1 MNRESSVVGSKKE
14 KTCQIHLRQSGFD
27 AILPLEQ
34 AILSM
39 SQQLSLFDPDRPP
52 QPSQVTSP
60 KRPTAQIPLAQS
72 VVTKDQTPDSIALT
86 ANAPISTALSIW
98 MESRRRAGLSEN
110 TIKNYRIDIQLLAE
124 YAGAGASVG
133 EFTTQTLN
141 DYLEWMRHKRR
152 VPCSSKTLDRRI
164 TALKSFFRWLTP
176 AAALSVNPAE
186 AVVNVS
192 VRSPLP
198 VVLTELEVTQAQHAA
213 RQLRQG
219 KKKADMR
226 PHILLTFLLHTGLRK
241 GETARLV
248 TNHLALDDPE
258 HPHLYVRYADKR
270 HRHKERKV
278 ELDPEWV
285 QDYRKYAQHY
295 QITERVFP
303 WSVRLLEYRL
313 EDITIAAGIKKH
325 ISFEMLRWTCALRDF
340 RDGLESEKLR
350 RKLGLSKV
358 QWGEMRRKIRRIME

>member
-1 MNRESSVVGSKKE
+1 
-14 KTCQIHLRQSGFD
+14 
-27 AILPLEQ
+27 
-34 AILSM
+34 M
-39 SQQLSLFDPDRPP
+39 SQQLSLFDPEKPP
-52 QPSQVTSP
+52 QPSSEVTPSL
-60 KRPTAQIPLAQS
+60 RIRRLVTAVGSAPAS
-72 VVTKDQTPDSIALT
+72 GELT
-86 ANAPISTALSIW
+86 ASMPISAALAVW

-110 TIKNYRIDIQLLAE
+110 TIKNYRIDIQLLAD

-133 EFTTQTLN
+133 EFTTQTIN

-176 AAALSVNPAE
+176 AAALPVNPAE

-198 VVLTELEVTQAQHAA
+198 VVLTELEVSQAHHAA
-213 RQLRQG
+213 RQMRQR
-219 KKKADMR
+219 KKKSDMR
-226 PHILLTFLLHTGLRK
+226 PHILLTLLLHTGLRK
-241 GETARLV
+241 GETVRLV

-258 HPHLYVRYADKR
+258 QPHLYVRYVDKR

-278 ELDPEWV
+278 DLDPEWV
-285 QDYRKYAQHY
+285 QDYRKYAEHY
-295 QITERVFP
+295 QISERVFP

-313 EDITIAAGIKKH
+313 EDVSTGARLKKH

-340 RDGLESEKLR
+340 RDGMEPEKLR

-358 QWGEMRRKIRRIME
+358 QWGEMRRKIRRLLE

>member
-1 MNRESSVVGSKKE
+1 
-14 KTCQIHLRQSGFD
+14 
-27 AILPLEQ
+27 
-34 AILSM
+34 M
-39 SQQLSLFDPDRPP
+39 SQQLSLFDPEKPP
-52 QPSQVTSP
+52 QPPRLIAPPS
-60 KRPTAQIPLAQS
+60 RP
-72 VVTKDQTPDSIALT
+72 VVAIERPPASARLS
-86 ANAPISTALSIW
+86 ASAPISAALAVW

-176 AAALSVNPAE
+176 AAALPVNPAE

-198 VVLTELEVTQAQHAA
+198 VVLTELEVSQAQHAV
-213 RQLRQG
+213 RQLRQR

-226 PHILLTFLLHTGLRK
+226 PHMLLTFLLHTGLRK
-241 GETARLV
+241 GETVRLV

-258 HPHLYVRYADKR
+258 QPHLYVRYADKR

-278 ELDPEWV
+278 NLDPQWV
-285 QDYRKYAQHY
+285 QDYRNYAEHY

-303 WSVRLLEYRL
+303 WSVRLLEYHL
-313 EDITIAAGIKKH
+313 EDVSITARLKKH

-340 RDGLESEKLR
+340 RDGMEPEKLR

-358 QWGEMRRKIRRIME
+358 QWGETRRKIRRLLE

>member
-1 MNRESSVVGSKKE
+1 
-14 KTCQIHLRQSGFD
+14 
-27 AILPLEQ
+27 
-34 AILSM
+34 M
-39 SQQLSLFDPDRPP
+39 SHQLSLFDPDKPP
-52 QPSQVTSP
+52 LPSTLSRQPT
-60 KRPTAQIPLAQS
+60 RS
-72 VVTKDQTPDSIALT
+72 VAAADPGPETTKLT
-86 ANAPISTALSIW
+86 ASAPISAALAVW
-98 MESRRRAGLSEN
+98 TESRQRAGLSQN

-124 YAGAGASVG
+124 YSGAGASVG

-141 DYLEWMRHKRR
+141 KYLEWMRHRRR

-176 AAALSVNPAE
+176 AAALPVNPAE

-198 VVLTELEVTQAQHAA
+198 VVLTELEVSQAQHSA
-213 RQLRQG
+213 RQLRQR

-241 GETARLV
+241 GETVRLV
-248 TNHLALDDPE
+248 TNHLALDDPDQ
-258 HPHLYVRYADKR
+258 PHLYVRYVDKR

-278 ELDPEWV
+278 DLDPEWV
-285 QDYRKYAQHY
+285 QDYRNYAEHY

-313 EDITIAAGIKKH
+313 EDVSNAARLKKH

-340 RDGLESEKLR
+340 RDGMESEKLR

-358 QWGEMRRKIRRIME
+358 QWGEMRRKIRRLLE

>member
-1 MNRESSVVGSKKE
+1 
-14 KTCQIHLRQSGFD
+14 
-27 AILPLEQ
+27 
-34 AILSM
+34 M
-39 SQQLSLFDPDRPP
+39 SQQLSLFDPEK
-52 QPSQVTSP
+52 SP
-60 KRPTAQIPLAQS
+60 QS
-72 VVTKDQTPDSIALT
+72 VKPSVPRIPMVAAVEAAPSATRLSSS
-86 ANAPISTALSIW
+86 APISAALAVW

-176 AAALSVNPAE
+176 AAALRVNPAD

-198 VVLTELEVTQAQHAA
+198 VVLTELELSQAQHAA
-213 RQLRQG
+213 RQLGQR
-219 KKKADMR
+219 KKKADVR
-226 PHILLTFLLHTGLRK
+226 PHILLTFLLQTGLRK
-241 GETARLV
+241 GETVRLV

-258 HPHLYVRYADKR
+258 QPHLYVRYVDKR

-278 ELDPEWV
+278 DLDPDWV
-285 QDYRKYAQHY
+285 QEYRKYAEIY
-295 QITERVFP
+295 KITERVFP

-313 EDITIAAGIKKH
+313 EDVSTAARLKKH
-325 ISFEMLRWTCALRDF
+325 ISFEMLRWACAMRDF
-340 RDGLESEKLR
+340 RDGMESEKLR

-358 QWGEMRRKIRRIME
+358 QWGEMRRKIRRLLE

>member
-1 MNRESSVVGSKKE
+1 
-14 KTCQIHLRQSGFD
+14 
-27 AILPLEQ
+27 
-34 AILSM
+34 M
-39 SQQLSLFDPDRPP
+39 SQQLSLFDPEKPP
-52 QPSQVTSP
+52 QPPRLIAPPS
-60 KRPTAQIPLAQS
+60 RP
-72 VVTKDQTPDSIALT
+72 VVAIERPPASARLS
-86 ANAPISTALSIW
+86 ASAPISAALAVW

-152 VPCSSKTLDRRI
+152 VTCSSKTLDRRI

-176 AAALSVNPAE
+176 AAALPVNPAE

-198 VVLTELEVTQAQHAA
+198 VVLTELEVSQAQHAA
-213 RQLRQG
+213 RQLRQR

-226 PHILLTFLLHTGLRK
+226 PHMLLTFLLHTGLRK
-241 GETARLV
+241 GETVRLV

-258 HPHLYVRYADKR
+258 QPHLYVRYADKR

-278 ELDPEWV
+278 NLDPQWV
-285 QDYRKYAQHY
+285 QDYRKYAEHY

-303 WSVRLLEYRL
+303 WSVRLLEYHL
-313 EDITIAAGIKKH
+313 EDVSITARLKKH

-340 RDGLESEKLR
+340 RDGMEPEKLR

-358 QWGEMRRKIRRIME
+358 QWGETRRKIRRLLE

>member
-1 MNRESSVVGSKKE
+1 
-14 KTCQIHLRQSGFD
+14 
-27 AILPLEQ
+27 
-34 AILSM
+34 M
-39 SQQLSLFDPDRPP
+39 SQQLSLFDPEKPP
-52 QPSQVTSP
+52 QPSSEVTPSL
-60 KRPTAQIPLAQS
+60 RIRRLVTAVGSAPAS
-72 VVTKDQTPDSIALT
+72 GELT
-86 ANAPISTALSIW
+86 ASMPISAALAVW

-110 TIKNYRIDIQLLAE
+110 TIKNYRIDIQLLAD

-133 EFTTQTLN
+133 EFTKHTLN

-176 AAALSVNPAE
+176 AAALPVNPAE

-198 VVLTELEVTQAQHAA
+198 VVLTELEVSQAHHAA
-213 RQLRQG
+213 RQMRQR
-219 KKKADMR
+219 KKKSDMR
-226 PHILLTFLLHTGLRK
+226 PHILLTLLLHTGLRK
-241 GETARLV
+241 GETVRLV

-258 HPHLYVRYADKR
+258 QPHLYVRYVDKR

-278 ELDPEWV
+278 DLDPEWV
-285 QDYRKYAQHY
+285 QDYRKYAEHY
-295 QITERVFP
+295 QISERVFP

-313 EDITIAAGIKKH
+313 EDVSTGARLKKH

-340 RDGLESEKLR
+340 RDGMEPEKLR

-358 QWGEMRRKIRRIME
+358 QWGEMRRKIRRLLE

>member
-1 MNRESSVVGSKKE
+1 
-14 KTCQIHLRQSGFD
+14 
-27 AILPLEQ
+27 
-34 AILSM
+34 M
-39 SQQLSLFDPDRPP
+39 SQQLSLFDPEKPP
-52 QPSQVTSP
+52 QPPRPIAPSSRPVVAI
-60 KRPTAQIPLAQS
+60 KRPPASTRLSAS
-72 VVTKDQTPDSIALT
+72 
-86 ANAPISTALSIW
+86 APISAALVVW

-176 AAALSVNPAE
+176 AAALPVNPAE

-198 VVLTELEVTQAQHAA
+198 VVLTELEVSQAQHAA
-213 RQLRQG
+213 RQLRQR

-226 PHILLTFLLHTGLRK
+226 PHMLLTFLLHTGLRK
-241 GETARLV
+241 GETVRLV
-248 TNHLALDDPE
+248 TNHLSLDDSE
-258 HPHLYVRYADKR
+258 KPHLYVRYADKR
-270 HRHKERKV
+270 HHHKERKV
-278 ELDPEWV
+278 NLDPDWV
-285 QDYRKYAQHY
+285 QDYRKYTERY

-313 EDITIAAGIKKH
+313 EDVSTEARLNKH

-340 RDGLESEKLR
+340 RDGMEPEKLR

-358 QWGEMRRKIRRIME
+358 QWGEMRRKIRRLLE

>member
-1 MNRESSVVGSKKE
+1 
-14 KTCQIHLRQSGFD
+14 
-27 AILPLEQ
+27 
-34 AILSM
+34 M
-39 SQQLSLFDPDRPP
+39 SQQLSLFDPEKPPHSPRPITPPSRPVVAIERPP
-52 QPSQVTSP
+52 APPRLSAS
-60 KRPTAQIPLAQS
+60 
-72 VVTKDQTPDSIALT
+72 
-86 ANAPISTALSIW
+86 APISAALAVW
-98 MESRRRAGLSEN
+98 VESRRRAGLSEN

-176 AAALSVNPAE
+176 AAALPVNPAE

-198 VVLTELEVTQAQHAA
+198 VVLTELEVSQAQHAV
-213 RQLRQG
+213 RQLRQR

-226 PHILLTFLLHTGLRK
+226 PHMLLTFLLHTGLRK
-241 GETARLV
+241 GETVRLV

-258 HPHLYVRYADKR
+258 QPHLYVRYADER

-278 ELDPEWV
+278 NLDPQWV
-285 QDYRKYAQHY
+285 QDYRKYAEHY

-313 EDITIAAGIKKH
+313 EDVSTAARLNKH

-340 RDGLESEKLR
+340 RDGMEPEKLR

-358 QWGEMRRKIRRIME
+358 QWGEMRRKIRRLLE

>member
-1 MNRESSVVGSKKE
+1 
-14 KTCQIHLRQSGFD
+14 
-27 AILPLEQ
+27 
-34 AILSM
+34 M
-39 SQQLSLFDPDRPP
+39 SQQLALFDPEKPP
-52 QPSQVTSP
+52 QPSLPSARSTRPVAAVDSGPTST
-60 KRPTAQIPLAQS
+60 R
-72 VVTKDQTPDSIALT
+72 LT
-86 ANAPISTALSIW
+86 AGTPISAALVVW

-124 YAGAGASVG
+124 YAGAGVSVG

-176 AAALSVNPAE
+176 AAGLSVNPAE

-198 VVLTELEVTQAQHAA
+198 VVLTELEVSQAQHAA
-213 RQLRQG
+213 AQLRQR

-226 PHILLTFLLHTGLRK
+226 PHILLTLLLHTGLRK
-241 GETARLV
+241 GETVRLV
-248 TNHLALDDPE
+248 TNHLVLDDPE
-258 HPHLYVRYADKR
+258 QPHLYVRYADKR

-278 ELDPEWV
+278 DLDPEWV
-285 QDYRKYAQHY
+285 QDYRKYAEHY

-303 WSVRLLEYRL
+303 WSIRLLEYRL
-313 EDITIAAGIKKH
+313 EDVSTGALLKKH
-325 ISFEMLRWTCALRDF
+325 VSFEMLRWTCALRDF
-340 RDGLESEKLR
+340 RDGMESEKLR

-358 QWGEMRRKIRRIME
+358 QWGEMRRKIRRLLE

>member
-1 MNRESSVVGSKKE
+1 M
-14 KTCQIHLRQSGFD
+14 
-27 AILPLEQ
+27 
-34 AILSM
+34 SM

-52 QPSQVTSP
+52 QSSEVTSP
-60 KRPTAQIPLAQS
+60 DSRTATNSLAQIVAIKDPALDS
-72 VVTKDQTPDSIALT
+72 VKLT
-86 ANAPISTALSIW
+86 ANAPISAALSMW

-164 TALKSFFRWLTP
+164 TSLKSFFRWLTP

-198 VVLTELEVTQAQHAA
+198 VVLTELEVSQAQHAA
-213 RQLRQG
+213 RQLLQG

-248 TNHLALDDPE
+248 TNHLALENPK

-278 ELDPEWV
+278 ELDPQWV
-285 QDYRKYAQHY
+285 RDYRKYAQHY
-295 QITERVFP
+295 QISERVFP

-313 EDITIAAGIKKH
+313 EDITVAAGLKKH

-358 QWGEMRRKIRRIME
+358 QWGEMRRKIRRLME